1 MSLVSIFDIFF
12 VTVIVMFVV
21 GTVAIALHAR
31 RQWRAGV
38 RRGSPAYD
46 GGLSDSSS
54 SFGGLSGSDC
64 GWSDSGGGGDCGGG
78 GGGD

>member
-1 MSLVSIFDIFF
+1 MSLGSIFDIFF
-12 VTVIVMFVV
+12 ITVIVMFVV

-54 SFGGLSGSDC
+54 SFGSIGGGDC
-64 GWSDSGGGGDCGGG
+64 GSSDSGGGDCGGG